1 MNRET
6 ALPILKEMYEQ
17 GNPFV
22 KLCGIVID
30 DAGQGMAKSHMTVT
44 EPLTNLVRH
53 LHGGA
58 LATLID
64 NIFGVTCRTVGAEVV
79 TQSITTNFIRNT
91 EIGKTIY
98 AEAHIHHAGRT
109 TIVLEADVFTE
120 EKKLM
125 AHSIAT
131 MFVSGTD
138 GRFPRK
144 WDENRG
150 GADLG
155 QRKMP

>member
-6 ALPILKEMYEQ
+6 ALPMLKEIYEQ

-30 DAGQGMAKSHMTVT
+30 DAAEGMAKSHMTVT
-44 EPLTNLVRH
+44 EPLTNLVRR

-64 NIFGVTCRTVGAEVV
+64 NIFGVTCRTIGAEVV
-79 TQSITTNFIRNT
+79 TQSITTNMIRNT
-91 EIGKTIY
+91 EIGRTVR
-98 AEAHIHHAGRT
+98 AEAHIHHAGRS

-120 EKKLM
+120 DGKLM

-131 MFVSGTD
+131 MFVSGRD
-138 GRFPRK
+138 DRFPRD
-144 WDENRG
+144 WNEG
-150 GADLG
+150 
-155 QRKMP
+155 

>member
-6 ALPILKEMYEQ
+6 AIPLLKKIYEE

-30 DAGQGMAKSHMTVT
+30 DAACGAAKSHMTVK
-44 EPLTNLVRH
+44 EPLTNLVCR

-79 TQSITTNFIRNT
+79 TQSVTSNFIRNT
-91 EIGKTIY
+91 EIGKTVF
-98 AEAHIHHAGRT
+98 AEAHIQHAGRS

-120 EKKLM
+120 ERKLM
-125 AHSIAT
+125 AHSVAT

-138 GRFPRK
+138 PRFPRN
-144 WDENRG
+144 WDEKIE
-150 GADLG
+150 D
-155 QRKMP
+155 

>member
-6 ALPILKEMYEQ
+6 ALPILKEIYEQ

-44 EPLTNLVRH
+44 EPLTNLVRR

-64 NIFGVTCRTVGAEVV
+64 NIFGVTCRTIGAEVV
-79 TQSITTNFIRNT
+79 TQSITTNLIRN
-91 EIGKTIY
+91 
-98 AEAHIHHAGRT
+98 HAGRT

-138 GRFPRK
+138 DRFPRK
-144 WDENRG
+144 WDEN
-150 GADLG
+150 
-155 QRKMP
+155 

>member
-6 ALPILKEMYEQ
+6 ALPILKEIYEQ

-44 EPLTNLVRH
+44 EPLTNLVQR

-64 NIFGVTCRTVGAEVV
+64 NIFGVTCRTIGAEVV
-79 TQSITTNFIRNT
+79 TQSITTNLIRNT
-91 EIGKTIY
+91 EIGRKIY

-109 TIVLEADVFTE
+109 TIVLEADVFTDE
-120 EKKLM
+120 QKLM

-138 GRFPRK
+138 DRFPRN
-144 WDENRG
+144 WDEN
-150 GADLG
+150 
-155 QRKMP
+155 K

>member
-1 MNRET
+1 MDRET
-6 ALPILKEMYEQ
+6 ALPLLKEIYEQ

-30 DAGQGMAKSHMTVT
+30 DAGPGMAKSHMAVT
-44 EPLTNLVRH
+44 GPLTNLVSR

-64 NIFGVTCRTVGAEVV
+64 NIFGVACRTVGAEVV

-91 EIGKTIY
+91 EIGKTVH
-98 AEAHIHHAGRT
+98 AEAHIRHAGRA
-109 TIVLEADVFTE
+109 TIVLEVDVFTE
-120 EKKLM
+120 DKKLM

-138 GRFPRK
+138 PRFPRD
-144 WDENRG
+144 WDEN
-150 GADLG
+150 
-155 QRKMP
+155 

>member
-6 ALPILKEMYEQ
+6 ALPILKEIYEQ

-22 KLCGIVID
+22 KLCGIVVD
-30 DAGQGMAKSHMTVT
+30 DAGPGMAKTHMTVT
-44 EPLTNLVRH
+44 EPLTNLVRR

-64 NIFGVTCRTVGAEVV
+64 NLFGVTCRTIGAEVV
-79 TQSITTNFIRNT
+79 TQSITTNLIRNT

-98 AEAHIHHAGRT
+98 AEAHIHHAGRS
-109 TIVLEADVFTE
+109 TIVLEGDVFTE
-120 EKKLM
+120 DKKLM

-138 GRFPRK
+138 DRFPRN
-144 WDENRG
+144 WDETEKG
-150 GADLG
+150 
-155 QRKMP
+155 